1 MNSKFFKLFIFI
13 LYLLSPTLTNSIEHP
28 NIKNIILY
36 KEPKKLE
43 NIVFKNNKGE
53 IIKLSKF
60 RNKLVVL
67 NFWATWCAPCR
78 EEMPSLDQ
86 LASNKNFKNI
96 SVIPI
101 NIGRENQLKSENFF
115 KEMDIKN
122 LNIYYDSSIE
132 LPNKLSLRGV
142 PTTILVNKNG
152 EEFARILGAVDFK
165 NKELISWLN
174 KFD

>member
-101 NIGRENQLKSENFF
+101 NIGRESQSKSEIFF
-115 KEMDIKN
+115 KEINIVN
-122 LNIYYDSSIE
+122 LNIYYDSSTE

-165 NKELISWLN
+165 NKELINWLN
-174 KFD
+174 KYD

>member
-1 MNSKFFKLFIFI
+1 MNLKIFKLFISI
-13 LYLLSPTLTNSIEHP
+13 LYLLSPTLTYSIEHP

-101 NIGRENQLKSENFF
+101 NIGRESQSKSEIFF
-115 KEMDIKN
+115 KEINILN
-122 LNIYYDSSIE
+122 LNIYYDSSTE

-165 NKELISWLN
+165 NKELIKWLN
-174 KFD
+174 KYD

>member
-1 MNSKFFKLFIFI
+1 MNLKIFKLFIFI
-13 LYLLSPTLTNSIEHP
+13 LYLLSPTLTYSIEHP

-101 NIGRENQLKSENFF
+101 NIGRESQSKSEIFF
-115 KEMDIKN
+115 KEINIVN
-122 LNIYYDSSIE
+122 LNIYYDSSTE

-174 KFD
+174 KYD

>member
-1 MNSKFFKLFIFI
+1 MNLKIFKLSIFI
-13 LYLLSPTLTNSIEHP
+13 LYLLSPTLTYSIEHP

-101 NIGRENQLKSENFF
+101 NIGRESQSKSEIFF
-115 KEMDIKN
+115 KEINILN
-122 LNIYYDSSIE
+122 LNIYYDSSTE

-174 KFD
+174 KYD

>member
-1 MNSKFFKLFIFI
+1 MNLKIFKLFIFI
-13 LYLLSPTLTNSIEHP
+13 LYLLSPTLTYSIEHP

-101 NIGRENQLKSENFF
+101 NIGRESQSKSENFF
-115 KEMDIKN
+115 NQINIKN
-122 LNIYYDSSIE
+122 LNIYYDSSTE

>member
-1 MNSKFFKLFIFI
+1 MNLKIFKLFISI
-13 LYLLSPTLTNSIEHP
+13 LYLLSPTLTYSIEHP

-101 NIGRENQLKSENFF
+101 NIGRENQSKSENFF
-115 KEMDIKN
+115 KEMHIKN
-122 LNIYYDSSIE
+122 LNIYYDSSTE

-165 NKELISWLN
+165 NKELIKWLN
-174 KFD
+174 KYD

>member
-1 MNSKFFKLFIFI
+1 MNLKFFKLFIFI
-13 LYLLSPTLTNSIEHP
+13 LYLISPTLTYSIEHP

-101 NIGRENQLKSENFF
+101 NIGRESQSKSEIFF
-115 KEMDIKN
+115 KEINILN
-122 LNIYYDSSIE
+122 LNIYYDSSTE

-165 NKELISWLN
+165 NKELINWLN
-174 KFD
+174 KYD

>member
-13 LYLLSPTLTNSIEHP
+13 LYLISPTLTYSIEHP

-43 NIVFKNNKGE
+43 NIVFQNNKGD

-78 EEMPSLDQ
+78 EEMPSLDKLQ
-86 LASNKNFKNI
+86 KIDDIQNLKI
-96 SVIPI
+96 LPI
-101 NIGRENQLKSENFF
+101 NIGQEKLEKSKNFF
-115 KEMDIKN
+115 EDLNISN
-122 LNIYYDSSIE
+122 LNLYFDNSIN
-132 LPNKLSLRGV
+132 LAKAFALRGL
-142 PTTILVNKNG
+142 PTSIIINKKG
-152 EEFARILGAVDFK
+152 EEIGRIVGSIDFMDKKFIDWLTQVD
-165 NKELISWLN
+165 
-174 KFD
+174 

>member
-13 LYLLSPTLTNSIEHP
+13 LYLISPTLTYSIEHP

-86 LASNKNFKNI
+86 LASNEIFKNI

-101 NIGRENQLKSENFF
+101 NIGRESQSKSENFF
-115 KEMDIKN
+115 NEINIKN
-122 LNIYYDSSIE
+122 LNIYYDSSIDI
-132 LPNKLSLRGV
+132 PNKLSLRGI

-152 EEFARILGAVDFK
+152 EEFARIIGDINFQDKKFVK
-165 NKELISWLN
+165 WLL
-174 KFD
+174 KYD

>member
-1 MNSKFFKLFIFI
+1 MNLKIFKLFIFI
-13 LYLLSPTLTNSIEHP
+13 LYLLSPTLTYSIEHP

-101 NIGRENQLKSENFF
+101 NIGRESQSKSEIFF
-115 KEMDIKN
+115 KEINILN
-122 LNIYYDSSIE
+122 LNIYYDSSTE

-174 KFD
+174 KYD

>member
-1 MNSKFFKLFIFI
+1 MNLKIFKLSIFI
-13 LYLLSPTLTNSIEHP
+13 LYLLSPTLTYSIEHP

-101 NIGRENQLKSENFF
+101 NIGRESQSKSEIFF
-115 KEMDIKN
+115 KEINILN
-122 LNIYYDSSIE
+122 LNIYYDSSTE

-165 NKELISWLN
+165 NKELIKWLN
-174 KFD
+174 KYD

>member
-1 MNSKFFKLFIFI
+1 MNLKIFKLSIFI
-13 LYLLSPTLTNSIEHP
+13 LYLLSPTLTYSIEHP

-101 NIGRENQLKSENFF
+101 NIGRESQSKSEIFF
-115 KEMDIKN
+115 KEINIVN
-122 LNIYYDSSIE
+122 LNIYYDSSTE

-165 NKELISWLN
+165 NKELIKWLN
-174 KFD
+174 KYD